1 MSDGMPSIRANHQVG
16 AHFHFATRRFCAYSD
31 DAILLENEID
41 NFVLHEQPKIRK
53 SFCVPGEEIE
63 KIALRHEGDEL
74 AARGQLC
81 EISNRY
87 ALTIHYGVQHAH
99 FLMRLLQKLIQQ
111 TQLVR
116 QLQRG

>member
-1 MSDGMPSIRANHQVG
+1 MARDVG
-16 AHFHFATRRFCAYSD
+16 AHFIDLTGIYAGIPEQVYTDYCHLTPAGNTLLARYVEQRMFRLILHD

-74 AARGQLC
+74 AAR
-81 EISNRY
+81 R
-87 ALTIHYGVQHAH
+87 
-99 FLMRLLQKLIQQ
+99 
-111 TQLVR
+111 
-116 QLQRG
+116 